1 MKSTILD
8 IVNQRGIA
16 QIIVILILLAGLAAG
31 LFLVQNP
38 VNWLPKAYE
47 KISKDRFKPRVDKLQ
62 NITNEWTII
71 VNGETNGGDHGK
83 AIVLDKDGSIYTAG
97 SVFGSKNSDIW
108 IRKYDSSKNILWTKQ
123 INDFADYP
131 ENSSLLPTN
140 QVLSLVVDNDNNL
153 YAGGF
158 VGANEVGSISNQGYL
173 WITKFDSSGNIIW
186 QDKESGLGKVKGLA
200 VDTENNLY
208 ATGQA
213 FFSQTANDIWIRKYN
228 SSGQE
233 VWTKTFT
240 TDVISS
246 VANRVLPG
254 DDEGFAIAVSTDG
267 NIYVTGYIDAFA
279 SQPTRWEDIRTTK
292 LDSSGNVLWTK
303 IFDSPDNDHD
313 HGYGIATDTEGNA
326 IVVGRSVRRGSDNDI
341 YGKAIIL
348 KYSPSGELLITKFYD
363 LTNNQ
368 NQEYQS
374 IQTDGNNNIYIIG
387 SKYQEGKNVDGWIQK
402 YNPNLNLIWED
413 TFNGTTNGT
422 DFGED
427 LAINSSGDIFAIG
440 SVANTGTS
448 NDISISK
455 YKTSIQPT
463 PSPTQSPT
471 PSPTPE
477 GKTPPCGSYGDVD
490 QNGRITSEDSRIALK
505 IFTGSIKMT
514 DSKNADVDGD
524 GTVTPVDARL
534 IQRYVEGLETTFP
547 VCTTSSLKQPKNQKR
562 R

>member
-326 IVVGRSVRRGSDNDI
+326 IVVGRSVRRGSDN
-341 YGKAIIL
+341 
-348 KYSPSGELLITKFYD
+348 
-363 LTNNQ
+363 
-368 NQEYQS
+368 
-374 IQTDGNNNIYIIG
+374 
-387 SKYQEGKNVDGWIQK
+387 
-402 YNPNLNLIWED
+402 
-413 TFNGTTNGT
+413 
-422 DFGED
+422 
-427 LAINSSGDIFAIG
+427 
-440 SVANTGTS
+440 
-448 NDISISK
+448 
-455 YKTSIQPT
+455 
-463 PSPTQSPT
+463 
-471 PSPTPE
+471 
-477 GKTPPCGSYGDVD
+477 
-490 QNGRITSEDSRIALK
+490 
-505 IFTGSIKMT
+505 
-514 DSKNADVDGD
+514 
-524 GTVTPVDARL
+524 
-534 IQRYVEGLETTFP
+534 
-547 VCTTSSLKQPKNQKR
+547 
-562 R
+562 